1 MSSRSAAEVKVR
13 GDEAY
18 RKGCFSHARDFY
30 LEAIKLQETVTLRSN
45 VSAAQYE
52 LGEYQESIRNSQRV
66 ISLAEKGIDPNAS
79 PTFQIKNKLRIAR
92 SFIALRKLDDALDML
107 NSLSGY
113 AGIDEKTKTVCMAL
127 LGAISHLTGLIPDNR
142 AGAEARLASVPRYR
156 PALSPSMEYYTVGQD
171 APQSL
176 LGCPQI
182 TNPSEEEKRR
192 AKIDY
197 NRLRMHPSEQALK
210 GLSDW
215 KFSALMIGSGDARN
229 LYATLLDMSQQL
241 PAPKLKSER
250 KSHGPKFHFTL
261 VDIHPTSIARNL
273 VVLHTLDE
281 LARFPG
287 KHVQTNKRAL
297 DLLAMLHF
305 VWSCAMPP
313 RIYRTLMDI
322 IAKIHANPNLEW
334 VVLEP
339 STIKGIRP
347 TINYWLKEASKKHTV
362 EDITSGVH
370 ILDKSG
376 NLAYL
381 QALGLPGNDVSQL
394 QNQAASERDAMIS
407 MIAPQMEEKLIAQG
421 ERPSEAKKI
430 VEGMMDT
437 GVLETVFENLDI
449 MEGSVNE
456 RSLYNELRVLWPP
469 THLMS
474 EEPPI
479 LQEVMNRSRAVYQK
493 PPAEKVNLAR
503 KAILRTW
510 LPNITFTSPE
520 WRGSLSHDPFR
531 IASEFFNSQ
540 VPKNFKPDDY
550 TASLYDYSV
559 AFFSRAAEGVRKSF
573 QYPSSLM
580 IELIASDGLR
590 AMECIRLSSLG
601 REPEWPILYDRI
613 HLSNVPDYTGGAL
626 TTFTVANALLK
637 PHPCACIMF
646 ACLLNTGL
654 FENGIGGPFDIS
666 MSSYIYTYTGVSL
679 DEVEGAFG
687 VKAETPYSYMANYI
701 AFSRIPTVPREKLL
715 SRQRITRVMEP
726 LNIHAFLLFVKRLA
740 DIGYP
745 AHWLADVIERILEDR
760 AVTDAVPATENPV
773 PLRKLREQHPGTK
786 IFLGPYLDEIR
797 TATTLWALLLPF
809 TVCSPCMLSICDIG
823 AFQITF
829 SSVYPDMIILGSE
842 RVNALAL
849 RLAKSSA
856 SVPALSFF
864 RPQPDVIMISTLEWH
879 RQSKTATFW
888 MSKNALAA
896 RRSAGFQIELWS
908 LLMTRGVT
916 QPEPLTDVVFLEG
929 YLCFPSIIIRY
940 PASAY

>member
-1 MSSRSAAEVKVR
+1 
-13 GDEAY
+13 
-18 RKGCFSHARDFY
+18 
-30 LEAIKLQETVTLRSN
+30 
-45 VSAAQYE
+45 
-52 LGEYQESIRNSQRV
+52 
-66 ISLAEKGIDPNAS
+66 
-79 PTFQIKNKLRIAR
+79 
-92 SFIALRKLDDALDML
+92 
-107 NSLSGY
+107 
-113 AGIDEKTKTVCMAL
+113 
-127 LGAISHLTGLIPDNR
+127 
-142 AGAEARLASVPRYR
+142 
-156 PALSPSMEYYTVGQD
+156 MEYYTVGQD

-176 LGCPQI
+176 LGCPEI

-197 NRLRMHPSEQALK
+197 NRLRMRPSEQALK

-305 VWSCAMPP
+305 VF
-313 RIYRTLMDI
+313 
-322 IAKIHANPNLEW
+322 
-334 VVLEP
+334 
-339 STIKGIRP
+339 
-347 TINYWLKEASKKHTV
+347 
-362 EDITSGVH
+362 

-493 PPAEKVNLAR
+493 PLAEKVNLAR

-540 VPKNFKPDDY
+540 VPKNFKPDDD

-590 AMECIRLSSLG
+590 AMESIRLSSLG

-637 PHPCACIMF
+637 PHPCVCIMF

-654 FENGIGGPFDIS
+654 FENGIGGPFYIS

-687 VKAETPYSYMANYI
+687 VKAETLYSYMANYI

-715 SRQRITRVMEP
+715 SRQRITRVMYDILFKTLRPVPWDYPVPTHIREP

-773 PLRKLREQHPGTK
+773 PLRKLREQPPGTK

-888 MSKNALAA
+888 MSKSALAA

-916 QPEPLTDVVFLEG
+916 EPEPLTGVVFLG
-929 YLCFPSIIIRY
+929 GMDSRDA
-940 PASAY
+940 PAPAPIADSDQLQRI

>member
-1 MSSRSAAEVKVR
+1 
-13 GDEAY
+13 
-18 RKGCFSHARDFY
+18 
-30 LEAIKLQETVTLRSN
+30 
-45 VSAAQYE
+45 
-52 LGEYQESIRNSQRV
+52 
-66 ISLAEKGIDPNAS
+66 
-79 PTFQIKNKLRIAR
+79 
-92 SFIALRKLDDALDML
+92 
-107 NSLSGY
+107 
-113 AGIDEKTKTVCMAL
+113 
-127 LGAISHLTGLIPDNR
+127 
-142 AGAEARLASVPRYR
+142 
-156 PALSPSMEYYTVGQD
+156 
-171 APQSL
+171 
-176 LGCPQI
+176 
-182 TNPSEEEKRR
+182 
-192 AKIDY
+192 
-197 NRLRMHPSEQALK
+197 
-210 GLSDW
+210 
-215 KFSALMIGSGDARN
+215 
-229 LYATLLDMSQQL
+229 
-241 PAPKLKSER
+241 
-250 KSHGPKFHFTL
+250 
-261 VDIHPTSIARNL
+261 
-273 VVLHTLDE
+273 
-281 LARFPG
+281 
-287 KHVQTNKRAL
+287 
-297 DLLAMLHF
+297 
-305 VWSCAMPP
+305 
-313 RIYRTLMDI
+313 MDI

-347 TINYWLKEASKKHTV
+347 TINYWLNEASKKHTV

-493 PPAEKVNLAR
+493 PLAEKVNLAR
-503 KAILRTW
+503 KAIL
-510 LPNITFTSPE
+510 NCQ
-520 WRGSLSHDPFR
+520 R
-531 IASEFFNSQ
+531 ILQFS
-540 VPKNFKPDDY
+540 VPKNFKPDDD

-590 AMECIRLSSLG
+590 AMESIRLSSLG

-613 HLSNVPDYTGGAL
+613 HLSNVPDYTI
-626 TTFTVANALLK
+626 V
-637 PHPCACIMF
+637 
-646 ACLLNTGL
+646 
-654 FENGIGGPFDIS
+654 ENGIGGPFYIS

-687 VKAETPYSYMANYI
+687 VKAETLYSYMANYI

-715 SRQRITRVMEP
+715 SRQRITRVMYDILFKTLRPVPWDYPVPTHIREP
-726 LNIHAFLLFVKRLA
+726 LNIHAFLLMSISIA
-740 DIGYP
+740 PD
-745 AHWLADVIERILEDR
+745 ERILEDR

-773 PLRKLREQHPGTK
+773 PLRKLREQPLVQKFSG
-786 IFLGPYLDEIR
+786 

-809 TVCSPCMLSICDIG
+809 T
-823 AFQITF
+823 ITF

-888 MSKNALAA
+888 MSKSALAA

-916 QPEPLTDVVFLEG
+916 EPEPLTGVVFLG
-929 YLCFPSIIIRY
+929 GMDSRDA
-940 PASAY
+940 PAPAPIADSDQLQRI